1 MFALPPFTCAATLKP
16 ETAAAWDVYLEQARA
31 AMQARLQPGAK
42 FLWLEEEPGRMEFVR
57 TKGPL
62 IGPVGKHIP
71 LKVSNGLIHDWLGA
85 GFVPNVRIENI
96 LCVVRDYDSYK
107 RIYRPGVIDS
117 LSHGREG
124 EKDLFFMRLANH
136 SVVSKTALDTECEAH
151 YIRIDDHRWYAY
163 SNTIRIRELAHF
175 GTPQQVT
182 LPEDTG
188 TGLIWRLSSIT
199 RLEERDGGV
208 YAELEALALS
218 RDIPTAFR
226 AFVTPIVRR
235 VSRDSLAT
243 SLHQSKV
250 AIDDELAPQGQV
262 HACVITQVGE
272 TFPRATTH

>member
-1 MFALPPFTCAATLKP
+1 MTQVRYRALLLLIALSPLTRAVTLKP
-16 ETAAAWDVYLEQARA
+16 ETAAAWDAYLQQATA

-62 IGPVGKHIP
+62 IGPVGEHIP
-71 LKVSNGLIHDWLGA
+71 LKAPHGLIHDWLGA
-85 GFVPNVRIENI
+85 GFVPNARIEDI
-96 LCVVRDYDSYK
+96 LRVVRDYDFYK

-117 LSHGREG
+117 LSHGSEG

-151 YIRIDDHRWYAY
+151 YIRVDDHRWYAY
-163 SNTIRIRELAHF
+163 SNTISIKELAHF

-208 YAELEALALS
+208 YAEVEALALS

-226 AFVTPIVRR
+226 PFVTPIVRR

-243 SLHQSKV
+243 SLHQTRL
-250 AIDDELAPQGQV
+250 AIDDQLPHHEQV
-262 HACVITQVGE
+262 HPAQ
-272 TFPRATTH
+272 